1 MTTDIDQELA
11 ALPRMTTN
19 ELCER
24 YQQLFRQPVR
34 TRHKQYLVRKI
45 AWRIQSLAEGDLSER
60 ARRRAA
66 GLANDADVRLMPP
79 KPRPAATAAPGAAT
93 GATRVVKA
101 PTGPPAADA
110 RLPAPGAALVRQ
122 YKGRQVRVVVLPDGF
137 EYEGQKYKTL
147 TAVAKHVTGCH
158 MNGFRF
164 FRLEARP

>member
-1 MTTDIDQELA
+1 MTTDVDEELA
-11 ALPRMTTN
+11 ALAGMSTN

-24 YQQLFRQPVR
+24 YQQLYGQPVR

-45 AWRIQSLAEGDLSER
+45 AWRVQALAEGDLTER

-66 GLANDADVRLMPP
+66 ELANDADVRLMPP
-79 KPRPAATAAPGAAT
+79 RPRAAPTDAAA

-101 PTGPPAADA
+101 PATPPTADS
-110 RLPAPGAALVRQ
+110 RLPAPGAAIVRQ
-122 YKGRQVRVVVLPDGF
+122 YKGRQVRVIVRTDGF